1 MLDFGTQPQLP
12 TILVIDDD
20 MVSREVL
27 ATVLT
32 LNGYTVHAA
41 ADGEASLKLLESGE
55 CIPDAILMDAQM
67 PGLSG
72 TSLIGA
78 LRSCCQAG
86 IFAIS
91 ASQPPAEVAAAADG
105 FLLKPFGADELQ
117 ELLERRQAQSGRPNR
132 PGAEPDDPVVS
143 PETLAQLRNLMPEAS
158 VRQISAAIVAVLALR
173 LTALESAMAKGDDA
187 EIRRIGH
194 AIKGGCAMAGAL
206 GAAHIGALI
215 ESGILDNQGN
225 QLDNSAGVLQDLRAA
240 ALNLERMLEAEF
252 PA

>member
-1 MLDFGTQPQLP
+1 
-12 TILVIDDD
+12 
-20 MVSREVL
+20 
-27 ATVLT
+27 
-32 LNGYTVHAA
+32 
-41 ADGEASLKLLESGE
+41 
-55 CIPDAILMDAQM
+55 
-67 PGLSG
+67 
-72 TSLIGA
+72 
-78 LRSCCQAG
+78 
-86 IFAIS
+86 
-91 ASQPPAEVAAAADG
+91 
-105 FLLKPFGADELQ
+105 
-117 ELLERRQAQSGRPNR
+117 
-132 PGAEPDDPVVS
+132 
-143 PETLAQLRNLMPEAS
+143 
-158 VRQISAAIVAVLALR
+158 VRQIYAAIVADLALR